1 MGNWVTDFG
10 CDSAGRRGLL
20 LPCMASVLSKIEGIL
35 GRVRLWVWLVW
46 TLITIATSGTFAWLV
61 QQVTPVAAY
70 GVAAVILTGTALAG
84 LVLLALGVLG
94 IAWSLIFRPQ
104 SLAQEPNEVESK
116 AANRYLSDAIIA
128 AGSGDTAPLFRARFA
143 RNGREGV
150 FYIEYSLFFG
160 GYGGGWTS
168 PITLPIRRVARFTQG
183 QIVSIPLVRSVE
195 TQEGARWQFGE
206 EMKNGFPVHM
216 VGGGVVYRGR
226 VKFLSEDDVAQYCY
240 FVAHSHKD
248 MSIMPDVLGEHMFS
262 HIWEWEGK
270 AAPNGDAASLFAPA

>member
-1 MGNWVTDFG
+1 
-10 CDSAGRRGLL
+10 
-20 LPCMASVLSKIEGIL
+20 MASVLSKIEGIL
-35 GRVRLWVWLVW
+35 GRVRLWMWLGGV
-46 TLITIATSGTFAWLV
+46 LITTGGALAWLA
-61 QQVTPVAAY
+61 QQTPIAAY
-70 GVAAVILTGTALAG
+70 GVAAVILTGIALAC
-84 LVLLALGVLG
+84 LALLALGVFG

-104 SLAQEPNEVESK
+104 SVGLGHSGLNSK
-116 AANRYLSDAIIA
+116 AANRYLSDAIIVS
-128 AGSGDTAPLFRARFA
+128 GSGETAPLFRARFA
-143 RNGREGV
+143 RNGREAA
-150 FYIEYSLFFG
+150 FYTEYSMFSG
-160 GYGGGWTS
+160 AYGGAWTS
-168 PITLPIRRVARFTQG
+168 PITIPIRSLARFTQG
-183 QIVSIPLVRSVE
+183 ETVSIPLVRSVE

-216 VGGGVVYRGR
+216 VGGGRVYRGR